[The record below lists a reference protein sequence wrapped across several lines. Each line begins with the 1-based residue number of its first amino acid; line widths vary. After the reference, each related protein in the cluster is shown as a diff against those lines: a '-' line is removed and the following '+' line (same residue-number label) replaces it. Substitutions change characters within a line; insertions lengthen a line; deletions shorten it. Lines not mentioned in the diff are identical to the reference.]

1 MDDAVFV
8 ELVTRAKSGDEVA
21 STELL
26 RHFEEDVRM
35 MVRVRLPRALRP
47 QFDSMDFVQDIWQS
61 FFADGDGDP
70 DRFTNSRHL
79 RGFLAGVVRNKVFAE
94 YRRRTKTRKY
104 ALDREESF
112 YVRRGG
118 RDELREV
125 AAPDPSPS
133 EDVQA
138 RERLAQLLAGRPPAE
153 ALVVELRRQGLTF
166 DEIAKRT
173 GQSERSAR
181 RVIDALRARMEARQ
195 WE

>member
-8 ELVTRAKSGDEVA
+8 ELVARAKSGDEAA

-26 RHFEEDVRM
+26 HHFEQDVRM
-35 MVRVRLPRALRP
+35 MVRVRLPRALRS

-61 FFADGDGDP
+61 FFADDDGDP

-94 YRRRTKTRKY
+94 YRRRTRTRKY
-104 ALDREESF
+104 ALDREESL

-118 RDELREV
+118 RDEPREV
-125 AAPDPSPS
+125 AAPDPSAS

-166 DEIAKRT
+166 AEIAERT

-181 RVIDALRARMEARQ
+181 RVIDSLRARMEARQ
-195 WE
+195 WQ